1 VVGNVITYTELR
13 QTLVTSKRGMAPSR
27 RGRGEGHIELDGE
40 PVILLLLD
48 RGLPLITEA
57 EQRQAVDPSI

>member
-1 VVGNVITYTELR
+1 
-13 QTLVTSKRGMAPSR
+13 M
-27 RGRGEGHIELDGE
+27 ELDGE

-48 RGLPLITEA
+48 RGLPLVTEA